1 MSAKIVID
9 GVFFQIGRSGIAR
22 VWLKLLQHW
31 VDQGFADQ
39 VVVVDRNRTAPRVE
53 GIAYRDAPAFL
64 YNNDQ
69 ADRQA
74 LQTVC
79 DEEGARLF
87 ISSYYTFP
95 LTTPQAMLVYDMIP
109 EVLGWNLQ
117 EPMWQQ
123 KQRAMDL
130 ATHFAAI
137 SENSARDVRAHLGR
151 PDLPVRVAYTG
162 TDFKGATPTA
172 IDTFKTRHDLQRPY
186 FLISGSRSSYKNVSL
201 FFKALA
207 TLGDERA
214 KYGVVCTG
222 GGQLEP
228 EFATLAGPADVRVL
242 ILDDAEMQAA
252 YSGAISLVYPSLYE
266 GFGLPVLEAMACDC
280 PAITSRVSSMPE
292 VGGDAVLYIDI
303 DGRTEEQRIT
313 QLADHLRAVQEPA
326 TRQRLIEAGRA
337 QATHFRWDRMA
348 EIMREFLVEAADASP
363 APVPKAA
370 HDEYACRLCGAPTR
384 LLFNK
389 RVLHKYDVQFRQCSH
404 CGATQTEKPYWLD
417 EAYVP
422 ENEKFDTG
430 QVTRSLVN
438 AAVISTL
445 LPMAGMGAGTRVV
458 DYGCGS
464 GLMVRTLRD
473 TGIDAWGYDRY
484 SSPRLALGFQTPTY
498 SGFDVVN
505 LCEVVEHFDEP
516 RQYFD
521 DLFASNP
528 ALVVIQTG
536 IAPQVTESW
545 DYITPEHGQHI
556 FFLSPATVGWLCQ
569 TYGRQ
574 PVVVAGFQVLARPDV
589 AERLIDP
596 ATGGLRPEHQQ
607 AMQNL
612 LPNLWMGLFSKP
624 YFHASEDNKLL
635 RRMEGAA
642 AQQAD

>member
-39 VVVVDRNRTAPRVE
+39 VVVIDRNRTCPRVD
-53 GIAYRDAPAFL
+53 GIAYRDAPAFM

-74 LQTVC
+74 LQTIC

-95 LTTPQAMLVYDMIP
+95 LTTPSAMLVYDMIP

-123 KQRAMDL
+123 KQRAMQL

-137 SENSARDVRAHLGR
+137 SENSAKDVRIHLGR

-162 TDFKGATPTA
+162 SDFQPATPEA
-172 IDTFKTRHDLQRPY
+172 IDSFKTRHGLQRPY

-201 FFKALA
+201 FFKAFA
-207 TLGDERA
+207 ALGDERA
-214 KYGVVCTG
+214 HYGIVCTG

-228 EFATLAGPADVRVL
+228 EFAALAGQADVRVL
-242 ILDDAEMQAA
+242 ILDDGEMQAA

-292 VGGDAVLYIDI
+292 VGGEAVLYIDI
-303 DGRTEEQRIT
+303 KDRTEEQMVG
-313 QLADHLRAVQEPA
+313 QLATHLRTVQNPA
-326 TRQRLIEAGRA
+326 SRQALIEAGRV

-348 EIMREFLVEAADASP
+348 EIMREFLVGAAEASP
-363 APVPKAA
+363 APTAST
-370 HDEYACRLCGAPTR
+370 ETACRLCGGTTQW
-384 LLFNK
+384 LFNK
-389 RVLHKYDVQFRQCSH
+389 RVLHKYDVQFRQCSR
-404 CGATQTEKPYWLD
+404 CAATQTEKPYWLD
-417 EAYVP
+417 EAYMP

-430 QVTRSLVN
+430 QVTRSLIN
-438 AAVISTL
+438 AAVINSL
-445 LPMAGMGAGTRVV
+445 VPMAGLGANARVL

-473 TGIDAWGYDRY
+473 TGVDAWGYDRY
-484 SSPRLALGFQTPTY
+484 SSPRLALGFQTQTF

-505 LCEVVEHFDEP
+505 LCEVVERFDEP
-516 RQYFD
+516 RQHFD
-521 DLFASNP
+521 ALFASNP
-528 ALVVIQTG
+528 SLVLIQTV

-556 FFLSPATVGWLCQ
+556 FFLAPATVNWLCQ

-574 PVVVAGFQVLARPDV
+574 PVAVAGFQVLVRPDV

-596 ATGGLRPEHQQ
+596 VTGGLRAEHQQ
-607 AMQNL
+607 ALQNL
-612 LPNLWMGLFSKP
+612 LPNLWMGLFSRP
-624 YFHASEDNKLL
+624 YVHASNDNQLL
-635 RRMEGAA
+635 RQMDNASAVRG
-642 AQQAD
+642 

>member
-1 MSAKIVID
+1 MSVKIVID

-22 VWLKLLQHW
+22 VWLKLLHHW
-31 VDQGFADQ
+31 VAQGFADQ
-39 VVVVDRNRTAPRVE
+39 VVVVDRNRTAPRID
-53 GIAYRDAPAFL
+53 GIAYRDAPAFM

-74 LQTVC
+74 LQTIC

-130 ATHFAAI
+130 ATHFSAI
-137 SENSARDVRAHLGR
+137 SENSAKDTRAHLGR

-162 TDFKGATPTA
+162 TDFTVTPPAA
-172 IDTFKTRHDLQRPY
+172 IDAFKTKHGLQRPY

-201 FFKALA
+201 FFKAFA

-214 KYGVVCTG
+214 HYGIVCTG

-228 EFATLAGPADVRVL
+228 EFAALAGPADVRVL
-242 ILDDAEMQAA
+242 ILDDAEMKAA

-303 DGRTEEQRIT
+303 NDRTEAQMVA
-313 QLADHLRAVQEPA
+313 QLASHLRTVQDPA
-326 TRQRLIEAGRA
+326 SRQALIEAGRV

-348 EIMREFLVEAADASP
+348 EIMREFLVEAAESSP
-363 APVPKAA
+363 APATKPE
-370 HDEYACRLCGAPTR
+370 HACRLCGSPTH

-389 RVLHKYDVQFRQCSH
+389 RVLHKHEVQFRQCSR
-404 CGATQTEKPYWLD
+404 CGATQSEKPYWLD
-417 EAYVP
+417 EAYAP
-422 ENEKFDTG
+422 ETAAENDRFDTG
-430 QVTRSLVN
+430 QVTRALVN
-438 AAVISTL
+438 AAVLNALVQMSGL
-445 LPMAGMGAGTRVV
+445 GTDARVL
-458 DYGCGS
+458 DHGCGS
-464 GLMVRTLRD
+464 GLLVRTLRD

-484 SSPRLALGFQTPTY
+484 STPHLALGFQAAP
-498 SGFDVVN
+498 SEHFDVIN
-505 LCEVVEHFDEP
+505 LCEVVEGFDEP
-516 RQYFD
+516 RQQFNT
-521 DLFASNP
+521 LFASNP
-528 ALVVIQTG
+528 ALLVIQAG
-536 IAPQVTESW
+536 IVSQVTESW
-545 DYITPEHGQHI
+545 DYIAPEHGQHV
-556 FFLSPATVGWLCQ
+556 FFMSPQTVQWLCR
-569 TYGRQ
+569 TYGRHA
-574 PVVVAGFQVLARPDV
+574 VSVAGFQVLARPDV
-589 AERLIDP
+589 AERLIDT
-596 ATGGLRPEHQQ
+596 ATGGLRTEHQQ
-607 AMQNL
+607 ALQNL

-624 YFHASEDNKLL
+624 YAHASEDNL
-635 RRMEGAA
+635 RLRQS
-642 AQQAD
+642 AQATQRS

>member
-31 VDQGFADQ
+31 VAQGFADQ
-39 VVVVDRNRTAPRVE
+39 VVVVDRNRTAPRVD
-53 GIAYRDAPAFL
+53 GIAYRDAPAFM

-74 LQTVC
+74 LQAIC

-130 ATHFAAI
+130 ATHFSAI
-137 SENSARDVRAHLGR
+137 SENSARDVRSHLGR

-162 TDFKGATPTA
+162 TDFDVAAPAA
-172 IDTFKTRHDLQRPY
+172 IDAFKTRHGLQRPY

-201 FFKALA
+201 FFKAFA

-214 KYGVVCTG
+214 GYGIVCTG

-228 EFATLAGPADVRVL
+228 EFTALAGPADVRVL
-242 ILDDAEMQAA
+242 ILDDADMQAA

-280 PAITSRVSSMPE
+280 PVITSRVSSMPE

-303 DGRTEEQRIT
+303 DGRTDEQMLD
-313 QLADHLRAVQEPA
+313 QLASHLRTVQEPA
-326 TRQRLIEAGRA
+326 TRQGLIEAGRV

-348 EIMREFLVEAADASP
+348 EIMREFLEEAAEASP
-363 APVPKAA
+363 APATQA
-370 HDEYACRLCGAPTR
+370 RSACRLCGAPTR
-384 LLFNK
+384 PLFNK
-389 RVLHKYDVQFRQCSH
+389 CLLNKHDVQFRQCGH
-404 CGATQTEKPYWLD
+404 CGATQTEQPYWLD
-417 EAYVP
+417 EA
-422 ENEKFDTG
+422 NASGSEKFDTG

-438 AAVISTL
+438 AAVISAL

-458 DYGCGS
+458 DHGCGA
-464 GLMVRTLRD
+464 GLLVRTLRD
-473 TGIDAWGYDRY
+473 TGIDAWGYDRHG
-484 SSPRLALGFQTPTY
+484 SPPLALGFQTPTCT
-498 SGFDVVN
+498 GFDVVN
-505 LCEVVEHFDEP
+505 MCEVVQRLDEP
-516 RQYFD
+516 RRCFD
-521 DLFASNP
+521 ELFASNP

-536 IAPQVTESW
+536 IAPQVTDSW
-545 DYITPEHGQHI
+545 DYIAPEHGQHI
-556 FFLSPATVGWLCQ
+556 FFLAPATVAWLCQ

-574 PVVVAGFQVLARPDV
+574 PVAVAGFQVLARQDV

-596 ATGGLRPEHQQ
+596 DTGGLRAEHQQ
-607 AMQNL
+607 ALQNL
-612 LPNLWMGLFSKP
+612 LPNLWMGLFSRP
-624 YFHASEDNKLL
+624 YFHASQDNQLL
-635 RRMEGAA
+635 RRMENAA
-642 AQQAD
+642 PA

>member
-53 GIAYRDAPAFL
+53 GIAYRDAPAFM

-74 LQTVC
+74 LQTIC

-123 KQRAMDL
+123 KQRAMQL
-130 ATHFAAI
+130 ATHFSAI

-162 TDFKGATPTA
+162 TDFQVAAPAA
-172 IDTFKTRHDLQRPY
+172 IDAFKTKHGLQRPY

-201 FFKALA
+201 FFKAFA

-214 KYGVVCTG
+214 HYGIVCTG

-228 EFATLAGPADVRVL
+228 EFTALAGPADVRVL

-292 VGGDAVLYIDI
+292 VGGGAVLYIDI
-303 DGRTEEQRIT
+303 NDRTEAQMLA
-313 QLADHLRAVQEPA
+313 QLASHLRTVQEPA
-326 TRQRLIEAGRA
+326 TRQSLIEAGRV
-337 QATHFRWDRMA
+337 QATHFRWDHMA
-348 EIMREFLVEAADASP
+348 EIMREFLVEAAEASP
-363 APVPKAA
+363 APAGITA
-370 HDEYACRLCGAPTR
+370 NACRLCGSSTH

-389 RVLHKYDVQFRQCSH
+389 QVLNKYDVQFRQCRH
-404 CGATQTEKPYWLD
+404 CGASQTEKPYWLD

-422 ENEKFDTG
+422 GNAQFDTG
-430 QVTRSLVN
+430 QLTRSLVN
-438 AAVISTL
+438 AAVISAL
-445 LPMAGMGAGTRVV
+445 LPMAGLGPGTRVV

-464 GLMVRTLRD
+464 GLTVRTLRD
-473 TGIDAWGYDRY
+473 TGIDAWGYERHGT
-484 SSPRLALGFQTPTY
+484 PPLALGFQTQTC

-505 LCEVVEHFDEP
+505 LCEVVQRFDEP

-521 DLFASNP
+521 ELFSTNP

-536 IAPQVTESW
+536 IAPQITESW

-556 FFLSPATVGWLCQ
+556 FFLSPATVTWLCQ

-574 PVVVAGFQVLARPDV
+574 PVAVAGFQVLARPDV

-596 ATGGLRPEHQQ
+596 STGGLRDEHQQ
-607 AMQNL
+607 AVQNL
-612 LPNLWMGLFSKP
+612 LPNLWMGLFSRP
-624 YFHASEDNKLL
+624 YFHASQDSQLL
-635 RRMEGAA
+635 KQKVQPHSA
-642 AQQAD
+642 